1 MEYLLNGT
9 FGGVFSFP
17 MKVKKGLVETP
28 FGDREFEWRNM
39 PLVNRVV
46 KSGDERTAN
55 RKLQNEYFK
64 YKKEAEETDRLRKK
78 YENAADE
85 GILAY
90 AEKIDFLYN
99 SNEYL
104 RYEIYKKFEPEINA
118 IHEEIK
124 SETNPETKKDLQAE
138 LFAAMRELVDELH
151 EVGK

>member
-1 MEYLLNGT
+1 MT
-9 FGGVFSFP
+9 FP
-17 MKVKKGLVETP
+17 MKVKKTGETA

-39 PLVNRVV
+39 PLVNRVI
-46 KSGDERTAN
+46 KSGDERTAS

-64 YKKEAEETDRLRKK
+64 YKQEAEETDRLRKK
-78 YENAADE
+78 YENAEDK

-99 SNEYL
+99 SDEYL
-104 RYEIYKKFEPEINA
+104 RYEIYKKFESEINA

-124 SETNPETKKDLQAE
+124 LETDPEGKKELQAE
-138 LFAAMRELVDELH
+138 LYATVRELVDELH

>member
-1 MEYLLNGT
+1 
-9 FGGVFSFP
+9 
-17 MKVKKGLVETP
+17 MKVKKTGEAA

-99 SNEYL
+99 SDEYL
-104 RYEIYKKFEPEINA
+104 RYEIYKKFESEINA

-124 SETNPETKKDLQAE
+124 AETDPETKKDLQAE
-138 LFAAMRELVDELH
+138 LFVAMRELVDELH